1 MCKLRF
7 KIKNSKGFSLVE
19 LIVVIA
25 IMAVLVGILTPTL
38 IKQIEKSNRSR
49 DMTNAKHIEQILL
62 DLCIN
67 GNVQIPEIDN
77 PESSSGYGV
86 WIMLCNKNQDFAPVP
101 YHNKE
106 IGGMWCGANNGVIVN
121 GKASNNDWTYNKDL
135 EAYLKDAGLDIYAL
149 RTFSSSRNN
158 GWDWIIIE
166 VGYDSNRTLVSR
178 IYSGFKNEDGGLT
191 KTQTTNIENTCMV
204 NNIKSAF

>member
-77 PESSSGYGV
+77 PESYSGYGV

-121 GKASNNDWTYNKDL
+121 GKASYNDCTYNIDL

-191 KTQTTNIENTCMV
+191 KTQTTNIEKYMYG
-204 NNIKSAF
+204 K

>member
-101 YHNKE
+101 YHNKK

-178 IYSGFKNEDGGLT
+178 IYSGFLCTVRSMGKMSPVHVRGLH
-191 KTQTTNIENTCMV
+191 
-204 NNIKSAF
+204 SSP

>member
-101 YHNKE
+101 YHNKK

-121 GKASNNDWTYNKDL
+121 GKASDNDWTYNKDL

-166 VGYDSNRTLVSR
+166 VGYDSNRTLESR

-191 KTQTTNIENTCMV
+191 KTQTTNIEKYMYG
-204 NNIKSAF
+204 K

>member
-25 IMAVLVGILTPTL
+25 IMAVLVCILTPTL

-166 VGYDSNRTLVSR
+166 VGYDSNRTLESR

-191 KTQTTNIENTCMV
+191 KTQTTNIEKYMYG
-204 NNIKSAF
+204 K

>member
-1 MCKLRF
+1 MCKLMF

-191 KTQTTNIENTCMV
+191 KTQTTNIEKYMYG
-204 NNIKSAF
+204 K

>member
-7 KIKNSKGFSLVE
+7 KIKNSKGFSLVV

-191 KTQTTNIENTCMV
+191 KTQTTNIEKYMYG
-204 NNIKSAF
+204 K

>member
-25 IMAVLVGILTPTL
+25 IMAVLVCILTPTL

-178 IYSGFKNEDGGLT
+178 IYSGFKNEDGGLLRT
-191 KTQTTNIENTCMV
+191 GIV
-204 NNIKSAF
+204 

>member
-101 YHNKE
+101 YHNKK

-191 KTQTTNIENTCMV
+191 KTTNIEKYMYG
-204 NNIKSAF
+204 K

>member
-25 IMAVLVGILTPTL
+25 IMAVLVCILTPTL

-158 GWDWIIIE
+158 DWDWIIIE

-191 KTQTTNIENTCMV
+191 KTQTTNIEKYMYG
-204 NNIKSAF
+204 K

>member
-158 GWDWIIIE
+158 SWDWIIIE

-191 KTQTTNIENTCMV
+191 KTQTTNIEKYMYG
-204 NNIKSAF
+204 K

>member
-38 IKQIEKSNRSR
+38 IKYIEKSNRSR
-49 DMTNAKHIEQILL
+49 DMTNAKHLEQILL

-86 WIMLCNKNQDFAPVP
+86 WIMLCNKNQDYAPVP

-106 IGGMWCGANNGVIVN
+106 IGGMWCGANKGVIVN
-121 GKASNNDWTYNKDL
+121 GKASNDDWTYNKDL
-135 EAYLKDAGLDIYAL
+135 EAYLTDAGLDIYAL

-166 VGYDSNRTLVSR
+166 VGYDSNRTLESR

-191 KTQTTNIENTCMV
+191 KTQTTNIEKYMYG
-204 NNIKSAF
+204 K

>member
-19 LIVVIA
+19 LIVVID

-191 KTQTTNIENTCMV
+191 KTQTTNIEKYMYG
-204 NNIKSAF
+204 K

>member
-158 GWDWIIIE
+158 GCDWIIIE

-191 KTQTTNIENTCMV
+191 KTQTTNIEKYMYG
-204 NNIKSAF
+204 K

>member
-101 YHNKE
+101 YHNKK

-166 VGYDSNRTLVSR
+166 VGYDSTRTLVSR
-178 IYSGFKNEDGGLT
+178 IYSGFQNEDGGLT
-191 KTQTTNIENTCMV
+191 NTQTTNIEKFMYG
-204 NNIKSAF
+204 K

>member
-135 EAYLKDAGLDIYAL
+135 EAYLKDASLDIYAL

-191 KTQTTNIENTCMV
+191 KT
-204 NNIKSAF
+204 

>member
-158 GWDWIIIE
+158 DWDWIIIE

-191 KTQTTNIENTCMV
+191 KTQTTNIEKYMYG
-204 NNIKSAF
+204 K

>member
-106 IGGMWCGANNGVIVN
+106 ISGMWCGANNGVIVN

-191 KTQTTNIENTCMV
+191 KTQTTNIEKYMYG
-204 NNIKSAF
+204 K

>member
-158 GWDWIIIE
+158 GWVMTATVRLFPEYIP
-166 VGYDSNRTLVSR
+166 DSRM
-178 IYSGFKNEDGGLT
+178 K
-191 KTQTTNIENTCMV
+191 MV
-204 NNIKSAF
+204 D

>member
-106 IGGMWCGANNGVIVN
+106 IGGMWCVANKGGILK
-121 GKASNNDWTYNKDL
+121 GKASNNDWTYNKYL
-135 EAYLKDAGLDIYAL
+135 EAYLKNAGLDIYAL

-191 KTQTTNIENTCMV
+191 KTQTTNIEKYMYG
-204 NNIKSAF
+204 K

>member
-106 IGGMWCGANNGVIVN
+106 IGGMWCGANNAVIVN

-191 KTQTTNIENTCMV
+191 KTQTTNIEKYMYG
-204 NNIKSAF
+204 K

>member
-67 GNVQIPEIDN
+67 GNVQIRKLTTLKVPADMV
-77 PESSSGYGV
+77 YG
-86 WIMLCNKNQDFAPVP
+86 LCYVIRIRILLLYLIITKRLV
-101 YHNKE
+101 E
-106 IGGMWCGANNGVIVN
+106 CGAVL
-121 GKASNNDWTYNKDL
+121 TM
-135 EAYLKDAGLDIYAL
+135 AL
-149 RTFSSSRNN
+149 LSMAKLLITI
-158 GWDWIIIE
+158 GPIIKI
-166 VGYDSNRTLVSR
+166 
-178 IYSGFKNEDGGLT
+178 
-191 KTQTTNIENTCMV
+191 
-204 NNIKSAF
+204 

>member
-158 GWDWIIIE
+158 GWDWIIIV

-191 KTQTTNIENTCMV
+191 KTQPTNIEKYMYG
-204 NNIKSAF
+204 K

>member
-121 GKASNNDWTYNKDL
+121 GKVSNNDWTYNKDL

-191 KTQTTNIENTCMV
+191 KTQTTNIEKYMYG
-204 NNIKSAF
+204 K

>member
-149 RTFSSSRNN
+149 RTFSSSGNN

-191 KTQTTNIENTCMV
+191 KTQTTNIEKYMYG
-204 NNIKSAF
+204 K

>member
-101 YHNKE
+101 YHNKK

-191 KTQTTNIENTCMV
+191 KTQATNIEKYMYG
-204 NNIKSAF
+204 K

>member
-7 KIKNSKGFSLVE
+7 KIKHSKGFSLVE

-191 KTQTTNIENTCMV
+191 KTQTTNIEKYMYG
-204 NNIKSAF
+204 K

>member
-1 MCKLRF
+1 MCKLRV

-191 KTQTTNIENTCMV
+191 KTQTTNIEKYMYG
-204 NNIKSAF
+204 K

>member
-178 IYSGFKNEDGGLT
+178 IYSGCLLYTSPSPRD
-191 KTQTTNIENTCMV
+191 
-204 NNIKSAF
+204 

>member
-25 IMAVLVGILTPTL
+25 IMAVLVCILTPTL

-158 GWDWIIIE
+158 GWDWIII
-166 VGYDSNRTLVSR
+166 
-178 IYSGFKNEDGGLT
+178 
-191 KTQTTNIENTCMV
+191 
-204 NNIKSAF
+204 

>member
-67 GNVQIPEIDN
+67 GNVQICLL
-77 PESSSGYGV
+77 Y
-86 WIMLCNKNQDFAPVP
+86 
-101 YHNKE
+101 
-106 IGGMWCGANNGVIVN
+106 
-121 GKASNNDWTYNKDL
+121 T
-135 EAYLKDAGLDIYAL
+135 
-149 RTFSSSRNN
+149 SRC
-158 GWDWIIIE
+158 
-166 VGYDSNRTLVSR
+166 V
-178 IYSGFKNEDGGLT
+178 
-191 KTQTTNIENTCMV
+191 
-204 NNIKSAF
+204 

>member
-158 GWDWIIIE
+158 GWDWIIFE

-191 KTQTTNIENTCMV
+191 KTQTTNIEKYMYG
-204 NNIKSAF
+204 K

>member
-121 GKASNNDWTYNKDL
+121 GKSSNNDWTYNKDL

-191 KTQTTNIENTCMV
+191 KTQTTNIEKYMYG
-204 NNIKSAF
+204 K

>member
-158 GWDWIIIE
+158 VWDWIIIE

-191 KTQTTNIENTCMV
+191 KTQTTNIEKYMYG
-204 NNIKSAF
+204 K

>member
-101 YHNKE
+101 YHNKK

-121 GKASNNDWTYNKDL
+121 GNASDLETL

-191 KTQTTNIENTCMV
+191 KTQTTNIEKYMYG
-204 NNIKSAF
+204 K

>member
-101 YHNKE
+101 YHNKK

-166 VGYDSNRTLVSR
+166 VGYDSNRTLESR

-191 KTQTTNIENTCMV
+191 KTQTTNIEKYMYG
-204 NNIKSAF
+204 K

>member
-7 KIKNSKGFSLVE
+7 KIKNSKCFSLVE

-101 YHNKE
+101 YHNKK

-191 KTQTTNIENTCMV
+191 KTQTTNIEKYMYG
-204 NNIKSAF
+204 K